1 MKNQMWSA
9 IDEKEAESLNGG
21 RRGGGGHSSRSSRSS
36 RSSSSSSSSSS
47 SEDRALVSLV
57 RTDYTINPNGGDS
70 IQTRTPQLTEVNV
83 SRSGGRIISGT
94 VYSGR

>member
-21 RRGGGGHSSRSSRSS
+21 RRGGGHSSRSS

-47 SEDRALVSLV
+47 SVDRPLVSLV

-83 SRSGGRIISGT
+83 SRSGGRIVSGT
-94 VYSGR
+94 VFSGR